1 MKRLLF
7 DGAKSANLDSLPAE
21 AWTIISGRTPG
32 SDDVVE
38 VVRTV
43 PILQRAVMLVSDA
56 VGSMPFAIMRGSTEI
71 DISAEYKNALGILP
85 NLPSMLSLIE
95 TSILMWGAGYW
106 FIGRNR
112 SRKAKEIRYLAP
124 TTIRPIIEPGEGL
137 KGFTRI
143 IGSTQIEL
151 ATDEVVY
158 FWLPDPSIEVGPPS
172 WSPVKAALRAA
183 GVLGSMDKFTTNF
196 FDRGAIKATLLT
208 VPATTRKADRET
220 LRSWWR
226 TVFGGVKNAFATEV
240 INADDVKP
248 VVIGEGIESLSNAEL
263 TREKREDIAVALG
276 IPYSLLFPDA
286 ANFATAQQ
294 DDRHFYQKTIIP
306 ACTTIANVINQQ
318 LLESFGCVLEFRP
331 EGLDAMQ
338 EDEGNRASAFAAY
351 VGAGLKPSLV
361 AQLLGLELPK
371 GVEYED
377 LDPEEPEQP
386 EPAQP
391 GQPPLPEQAQEA
403 PEPEEKPTPTKGV
416 DTWAGNAQR
425 ESEAAS
431 VDLRRWRDKALN
443 ALKRG
448 ESPAVGFVST
458 TIPADRWSQV
468 KAALES
474 ATTADDVRL
483 AFAPQGPQEG
493 ADTDAIKALL
503 EGIRLGVEALKAS
516 DSGENDTDDSNDDES
531 PGPFQTARQRQ
542 WFFASGPGAG
552 NSGGSGSGKGKDG
565 KGKDKGGSGK
575 APKVLKQGQISGGFG
590 GVRAYS
596 ELEEKLSWDE
606 WRDGSRSSIKKDGAT
621 AGGEDVE
628 KYLSKDGKTPPSG
641 AGYSIV
647 SSYQES
653 WASKSNDHGGLQDNL
668 QKEAERRLK
677 AEGEDT
683 APLDPGQQVPESI
696 TAKAVYESVYNR
708 TQAYF
713 KAQGL
718 KPDDTIVVYRGIILE
733 EKVGI
738 IESADNVRWRP
749 LSSWSTNQNTAAGV
763 FGVPGSANARGY
775 VFASEVPVRNI
786 FSHWSTGFGCANEH
800 EVVVLGRKH
809 KNIKLLG
816 TRKGGIDT
824 SWKWKD

>member
-7 DGAKSANLDSLPAE
+7 DGTKAANLDSLPAE
-21 AWTIISGRTPG
+21 AWTIISGRQPG
-32 SDDVVE
+32 SDDVVDL
-38 VVRTV
+38 VRTV
-43 PILQRAVMLVSDA
+43 PILQRAVTLVSDA
-56 VGSMPFAIMRGSTEI
+56 VGSMPFAIMRGDTEI
-71 DISAEYKNALGILP
+71 DTSAEYKNALGILP
-85 NLPSMLSLIE
+85 NLPAMLSLIE

-112 SRKAKEIRYLAP
+112 GRRAKEIRYLAP

-183 GVLGSMDKFTTNF
+183 GVLGSMDRFTTNF

-220 LRSWWR
+220 LRAWWR

-276 IPYSLLFPDA
+276 VPYSLLFPDA

-306 ACTTIANVINQQ
+306 ACATIANVINQQ

-361 AQLLGLELPK
+361 AQLLGLELPV

-377 LDPEEPEQP
+377 LDPKEPP
-386 EPAQP
+386 PPAPGQP
-391 GQPPLPEQAQEA
+391 GQPGQLPLPGQAQEKPA
-403 PEPEEKPTPTKGV
+403 PGTPTKGI
-416 DTWAGNAQR
+416 DTWAEGAR

-468 KAALES
+468 KAALDT

-503 EGIRLGVEALKAS
+503 EGIRLGVDALKAS
-516 DSGENDTDDSNDDES
+516 DPGNNDTTDNNDDES

-552 NSGGSGSGKGKDG
+552 NSGGEGGKGKGG
-565 KGKDKGGSGK
+565 KGKDKGDSGK

-596 ELEEKLSWDE
+596 ELERRLSWDE
-606 WRDGSRSSIKKDGAT
+606 WKDGSRVSIKKAGAT
-621 AGGEDVE
+621 AGGNDIEE
-628 KYLSKDGKTPPSG
+628 YLAKNGKAPPSG
-641 AGYSIV
+641 SGYSIA
-647 SSYQES
+647 SSYQEA

-668 QKEAERRLK
+668 QKEAERRLR

-683 APLDPGQQVPESI
+683 APLSPEQQVPESI
-696 TAKAVYESVYNR
+696 TARAAYESIYNR

-713 KAQGL
+713 RAQGL
-718 KPDDTIVVYRGIILE
+718 KPDDTIVVYRGMRLKQTAE
-733 EKVGI
+733 I

-749 LSSWSTNQNTAAGV
+749 LSSWTTNQNTASSTFASPITD
-763 FGVPGSANARGY
+763 FRSRGY
-775 VFASEVPVRNI
+775 VFAVEVPVRDI

-800 EVVVLGRKH
+800 EVVLLGRRH
-809 KNIKLLG
+809 KNIKIIG
-816 TRKGGIDT
+816 FRKNEAD
-824 SWKWKD
+824 KWEWRD